1 MLEKL
6 GIHGIINASGTLTIL
21 GGNRLVPEA
30 LEAIIEVSDK
40 FIDMEELSINAG
52 RYVAKLVNASDAFIT
67 SGAAAGIVIAIGAI
81 MTEGDPSKMS
91 RLPFT
96 EGMKNKIIVQ
106 YPHTINN
113 PYLHLVDIP
122 GARIKIVGGQSGV
135 KKEDIQEAIDDDVAG
150 ILHFFYEPQNN
161 ELPLEEVLAIAHEH
175 KIPLILDAAAE
186 LPPATNLK
194 KFIGLGC
201 DVVIFSGGKDIGA
214 PNDTG
219 VILANDKNFIDNCRK
234 IGPWSYLKVDS
245 IERVFIGRALKM
257 SKEDVVAF
265 VAAFEKYLK
274 TDHEA
279 RLARMNS
286 IADLIITSLQSNFPN
301 LDVEKI
307 IFNPGE
313 RIRPANIPKV
323 AIHLPGGMA
332 LKCMEDLKSENP
344 AIYTYVKEDR
354 LYLNTHCLRDSEV
367 DTVISRLLYILRL
380 RLNDTR

>member
-6 GIHGIINASGTLTIL
+6 GIHEIINASGTLTVL

-40 FIDMEELSINAG
+40 FIDMEKLSINAG
-52 RYVAKLVNASDAFIT
+52 KYIAELVNASDAFIT
-67 SGAAAGIVIAIGAI
+67 SGAAAGIVIAISAV
-81 MTEGDPSKMS
+81 MTKGDQSKMS
-91 RLPFT
+91 MLPST
-96 EGMKNKIIVQ
+96 EGIKNKIIVQ

-122 GARIKIVGGQSGV
+122 GAKIKIVGGQSGV

-150 ILHFFYEPQNN
+150 ILHFFYEPQDN

-194 KFIGLGC
+194 KFIGFGC

-214 PNDTG
+214 PSDTG
-219 VILANDKNFIDNCRK
+219 VILANDKIIIDNCRK
-234 IGPWSYLKVDS
+234 IGPWSYLKVDDS
-245 IERVFIGRALKM
+245 ERVFIGRALKV
-257 SKEDVVAF
+257 SKEDLVAF

-274 TDHEA
+274 TDHKA

-286 IADLIITSLQSNFPN
+286 MADMIITSLKSNFPK

-307 IFNPGE
+307 TFKPGE
-313 RIRPANIPKV
+313 RVRPVNIPKV
-323 AIHLPGGMA
+323 AILLPGEMA
-332 LKCMEDLKSENP
+332 SKCMEDLKSGNP
-344 AIYTYVKEDR
+344 EIYTYVKEDR
-354 LYLNTHCLRDSEV
+354 LYINTQCLLDSEV
-367 DTVISRLLYILRL
+367 ETVISRILSILRL
-380 RLNDTR
+380 SLK